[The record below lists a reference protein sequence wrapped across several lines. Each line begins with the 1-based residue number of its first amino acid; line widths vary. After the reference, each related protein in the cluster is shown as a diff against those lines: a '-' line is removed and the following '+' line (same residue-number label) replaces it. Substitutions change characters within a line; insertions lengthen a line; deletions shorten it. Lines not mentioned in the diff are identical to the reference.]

1 MSSNKKPQTSLLKK
15 IRGKFSGQLISN
27 ILTVGIITVLVK
39 SVAFFK
45 EIKIAD
51 AYGTSLLVD
60 TYLIAFLVPSF
71 IQSVFLI
78 AYKGAFIPNY
88 VQESKEFSD
97 TKTFQTTSFI
107 ITIGVCLVVMSTT
120 HFGIDLYLENLFPGK
135 DATFYSLV
143 KIQLSILLPSILFW
157 GTSSLL
163 NAQLN
168 VANDF
173 FYSSLNSFFVP
184 LVTIIL
190 IYGFREQLQEKTLA
204 YGMLIGSGCSFFYLL
219 VLALKRKLLKIGM
232 PDFKNRNTIM
242 LLKQLPA
249 KVSSSL
255 INGLNPV
262 VDQYF
267 SGKLMAGAI
276 ASLNYGYKIPIV
288 IIGLITTTIASTLLP
303 HFSKKVLEGS
313 KTLFKEL
320 LKILKLSLL
329 LMGIVSL
336 ILIIFSEQ
344 IISWV
349 FERGAF
355 TASDTAIVSVVQQM
369 YLIQLP
375 FYLAANVMNIFLT
388 SINKNAFL
396 VISSTIS
403 LLLNILLNYLLID
416 IMGIKGLALATSLVT
431 LCNSIVIYLYINR
444 LQTKLAET

>member
-1 MSSNKKPQTSLLKK
+1 
-15 IRGKFSGQLISN
+15 
-27 ILTVGIITVLVK
+27 
-39 SVAFFK
+39 
-45 EIKIAD
+45 
-51 AYGTSLLVD
+51 
-60 TYLIAFLVPSF
+60 
-71 IQSVFLI
+71 
-78 AYKGAFIPNY
+78 
-88 VQESKEFSD
+88 
-97 TKTFQTTSFI
+97 
-107 ITIGVCLVVMSTT
+107 MSTT

-267 SGKLMAGAI
+267 SGKLLAGAI